1 MGSNFESFGDHIVW
15 DLLIQFFILVAALLL
30 GNIVRRKVPFMR
42 KSLMPT
48 ALIGGI
54 FLLIFKVIPGCKDLI
69 NLGVM
74 EIITYHSLAL
84 GFIALALK
92 KGKKDKT
99 EQRSSTKVILETGVL
114 QGAVYVVQAIVGLAV
129 TILLAVL
136 LADGFFAGG
145 GVLLALGFGQG
156 TGQALNYGKI
166 FESDYGFAGGT
177 TFGVTIATV
186 GFFVASVVGVIY
198 MNILRKKGKL
208 TIRSRDDKIHES
220 LSDYVSENEIPNTE
234 SVDKLTINLCLVAL
248 VYGIVYA
255 IMRLINVNLV
265 WGFNFL
271 LGVLIAVLVRLTL
284 NFLQKKKVI
293 HRDLT
298 NNYLLDRTS
307 GFCFDFMIIAG
318 VAAIDLDALS
328 SMWWQLLIICT
339 LGTIVTFVY
348 IRLASNHLYKGYEQE
363 AFFSLFGML
372 TGTASNGMILL
383 REIDPMYETPASTN
397 LVLSGLPAIVFGGGL
412 LLLLGYCPKGTK
424 EAIISLIILCVAFIV
439 FTIILFRT
447 KFFRR
452 KVKAAA
458 EKDGVCSDVLTNE
471 GDVSSSASDEANSGE
486 DKI

>member
-166 FESDYGFAGGT
+166 FESDYKFAGGT

-318 VAAIDLDALS
+318 VAAI
-328 SMWWQLLIICT
+328 
-339 LGTIVTFVY
+339 
-348 IRLASNHLYKGYEQE
+348 R
-363 AFFSLFGML
+363 
-372 TGTASNGMILL
+372 
-383 REIDPMYETPASTN
+383 
-397 LVLSGLPAIVFGGGL
+397 
-412 LLLLGYCPKGTK
+412 
-424 EAIISLIILCVAFIV
+424 
-439 FTIILFRT
+439 
-447 KFFRR
+447 
-452 KVKAAA
+452 
-458 EKDGVCSDVLTNE
+458 
-471 GDVSSSASDEANSGE
+471 
-486 DKI
+486 